1 MACIRLSRWMGCV
14 AVVGLTALLGA
25 CGPSK
30 TETALTE
37 ENRDLRAKQGEL
49 DTRIAGLEG
58 TVNTLN
64 GKVSTLETT
73 PKPMPYTGEERGG
86 GGGSNKTPKGEPDTG
101 GQRLDLGVNLFPS
114 GSDAL
119 TAEGK
124 KSIDGQ
130 VKKLGKGASLKV
142 EGYADTAKPTKGKF
156 KTNEALS
163 QARADS
169 VAKYLRGKGFNVTSA
184 TGYGAVSRHGKAPS
198 RRVEIVVQ

>member
-1 MACIRLSRWMGCV
+1 MAIRLSRWMGCV

-37 ENRDLRAKQGEL
+37 ENRALREKQGEL
-49 DTRIAGLEG
+49 ENRVAGVEG
-58 TVNTLN
+58 TVNSLN
-64 GKVSTLETT
+64 GEVQTI
-73 PKPMPYTGEERGG
+73 
-86 GGGSNKTPKGEPDTG
+86 KTRPVVQEPIGRDPVPGRNGPGKGESESSG
-101 GQRLDLGVNLFPS
+101 KRLDLGINLFPS

-130 VKKLGKGASLKV
+130 VKGLSKGSSLRV
-142 EGYADTAKPTKGKF
+142 EGYADSTPIKKSKF

-169 VAKYLRGKGFNVTSA
+169 VAKYLRGKGFNVSDA
-184 TGYGAVSRHGKAPS
+184 TGYGAVTRHGKKPS

>member
-1 MACIRLSRWMGCV
+1 MAIRLSRWMGCV

-30 TETALTE
+30 TETQLAD
-37 ENRDLRAKQGEL
+37 ENRALREKQGEL
-49 DTRIAGLEG
+49 ENRVAGVEG

-64 GKVSTLETT
+64 GDVQSIKARPVVQQPIEKD
-73 PKPMPYTGEERGG
+73 PIRTG
-86 GGGSNKTPKGEPDTG
+86 PKGDPEGPTR
-101 GQRLDLGVNLFPS
+101 RLDLGVNLFPS

-130 VKKLGKGASLKV
+130 VKGLSKGASLKV
-142 EGYADTAKPTKGKF
+142 EGYADATPIKKSKF

>member
-1 MACIRLSRWMGCV
+1 MAIRLSRWMGCV

-37 ENRDLRAKQGEL
+37 ENRALREKQGEL
-49 DTRIAGLEG
+49 ENRVAGVEG
-58 TVNTLN
+58 TVNSLN
-64 GKVSTLETT
+64 GEVQGIKSRPIVQT
-73 PKPMPYTGEERGG
+73 PIERDPPTRDRDTPGG
-86 GGGSNKTPKGEPDTG
+86 GGG
-101 GQRLDLGVNLFPS
+101 GQRLDLGINLFPS

-119 TAEGK
+119 TVEGK
-124 KSIDGQ
+124 KSIDSQ
-130 VKKLGKGASLKV
+130 VSKLSRGATLRV
-142 EGYADTAKPTKGKF
+142 EGYADTAKPTKGKY

-169 VAKYLRGKGFNVTSA
+169 VAKYLRGKGFNVSDA
-184 TGYGAVSRHGKAPS
+184 TGYGAVTRHGKKPS

>member
-1 MACIRLSRWMGCV
+1 MAFTRLSRWMGCV

-58 TVNTLN
+58 TVNSLN
-64 GKVSTLETT
+64 GEVQGIKARPVVQE
-73 PKPMPYTGEERGG
+73 PIIRDPQP
-86 GGGSNKTPKGEPDTG
+86 PKGRTG
-101 GQRLDLGVNLFPS
+101 GDSDSGQRLNLGANLFPS
-114 GSDAL
+114 GSDML
-119 TAEGK
+119 SVEGK
-124 KSIDGQ
+124 KSVDAA
-130 VKKLGKGASLKV
+130 VKGISKGSTLRV
-142 EGYADTAKPTKGKF
+142 EGFADASKPTKGKY

-163 QARADS
+163 QARADA
-169 VAKYLRGKGFNVTSA
+169 VAKYLRGKGFNVSDTV
-184 TGYGAVSRHGKAPS
+184 GYGAVSRNGKPPS